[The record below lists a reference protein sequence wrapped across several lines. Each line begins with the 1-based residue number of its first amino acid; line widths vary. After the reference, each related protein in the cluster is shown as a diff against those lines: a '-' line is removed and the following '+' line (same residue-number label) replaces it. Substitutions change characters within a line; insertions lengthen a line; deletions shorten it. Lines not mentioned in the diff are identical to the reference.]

1 MKMCG
6 FLKNATAFPG
16 ERQEEAASAKTRD
29 ASAADEV
36 EALKRLVAEN
46 SALLQELLRRGAQNS
61 HC

>member
-1 MKMCG
+1 MERTCI
-6 FLKNATAFPG
+6 FLINAPALAG
-16 ERQEEAASAKTRD
+16 EREEEAAKTRD